1 MFVEK
6 LPNARCAAVGRI
18 IMAAFPILLSS
29 ASAQAGYIT
38 VDAAGMNAILA
49 T

>member
-29 ASAQAGYIT
+29 ASAKP
-38 VDAAGMNAILA
+38 AISRLMRQE
-49 T
+49 